1 MFLKDSTNMFDS
13 FLKSRVGNYTSEE
26 LKKFGFLAFIFLFTI
41 AVYWFLRTGKD
52 GVFNTIVGFK
62 MQPVAKFVSMFF
74 MFPLTIFYGYLVDKF
89 PKHRVFY
96 ALAIIYS
103 LGAFLFSI
111 LLCNET
117 IGIPNTIA
125 DNWRILGWAYYLFV
139 ESFGS
144 IMVVLFWTYAADIT
158 SPEAGKR
165 WFPFLS
171 FIAQFGQFIGSA
183 INAGYFGTYM
193 IGSKLLIC
201 SVAILGIG
209 GLMYLFKRVVPMD
222 QLRSYNDNVK
232 EVKKEKVGMW
242 ESLKMIVS
250 QPYLLGVF
258 ASITIF
264 EIINTLFDFKFKDLV
279 ADTIA
284 LQGFTGSTAGEMKT
298 RMMDEW
304 VGKMG
309 VYAAILAI
317 VSYLFGIGN
326 IGRKLGLTAS
336 LIFLPILLI
345 GVSIMIGL
353 SKSLMIAFIAS
364 IIAKGINY
372 VLYQPSKE
380 QLYIPTS
387 KEAKYKS
394 KVFIEMCGSRF
405 SKSLG
410 SGINLIKLY
419 SPMIFP
425 IISLC
430 SSVGLCGIWIM
441 ISLYLGRKYNEAVA
455 KNEVVC

>member
-1 MFLKDSTNMFDS
+1 MFNS

-26 LKKFGFLAFIFLFTI
+26 LKKFSFLAFIFLFTI

-52 GVFNTIVGFK
+52 GIFNTIVGFK
-62 MQPVAKFVSMFF
+62 MQPIAKFLSMFF
-74 MFPLTIFYGYLVDKF
+74 MFPLTMFYGYLVDKF

-96 ALAIIYS
+96 ALAAIYS
-103 LGAFLFSI
+103 AGSFLFSI
-111 LLCNET
+111 LLSHET
-117 IGIPNTIA
+117 LGIANTVA
-125 DNWRILGWAYYLFV
+125 DNSRMLGWAYYLFV

-144 IMVVLFWTYAADIT
+144 IMVVLFWTYASDIT

-171 FIAQFGQFIGSA
+171 FIAQFGQLFGSA

-193 IGSKLLIC
+193 IGSKMIIC
-201 SVAILGIG
+201 SVAILGIAFM
-209 GLMYLFKRVVPMD
+209 MYIFKRIVPAD
-222 QLRSYNDNVK
+222 QLRSYNDSVK
-232 EVKKEKVGMW
+232 EVKKEKVSTW

-279 ADTIA
+279 ADNIA
-284 LQGFTGSTAGEMKT
+284 LQGFTGAAAGEMKT

-304 VGKMG
+304 VGSMG

-336 LIFLPILLI
+336 LMFLPVLLI
-345 GVSIMIGL
+345 GVSLMIGL
-353 SKSLMIAFIAS
+353 SKSLVIAFVAS
-364 IIAKGINY
+364 IIAKAINY

-394 KVFIEMCGSRF
+394 KVFIDMFGSRF

-419 SPMIFP
+419 SPMVFP

-430 SSVGLCGIWIM
+430 SSVGLCGLWIL
-441 ISLYLGRKYNEAVA
+441 ISMYLGRKYNEAVA

>member
-1 MFLKDSTNMFDS
+1 MLNS
-13 FLKSRVGNYTSEE
+13 FLKSRVGNYTSDE

-52 GVFNTIVGFK
+52 GIFNTIVGFK
-62 MQPVAKFVSMFF
+62 MQPLAKFASMFF
-74 MFPLTIFYGYLVDKF
+74 MFPLTVFYSYLVDKF

-96 ALAIIYS
+96 ALSIIYS
-103 LGAFLFSI
+103 ILSIFFSFLLS
-111 LLCNET
+111 NET
-117 IGIPNTIA
+117 IGLPNTIA
-125 DNWRILGWAYYLFV
+125 DKWRLLGWTYYLFV

-171 FIAQFGQFIGSA
+171 FMAQFGQLIGSA
-183 INAGYFGTYM
+183 INAGYFGSYM
-193 IGSKLLIC
+193 IHSKLIIC
-201 SVAILGIG
+201 SIAIGMIAV
-209 GLMYLFKRVVPMD
+209 LMYLFKRTIPAD
-222 QLRSYNDNVK
+222 QLRSYNDSVK
-232 EVKKEKVGMW
+232 EVKKEKVSML
-242 ESLKMIVS
+242 ESFKVIIS

-279 ADTIA
+279 AENIA
-284 LQGFTGSTAGEMKT
+284 MQGFVGSAAGEMKT
-298 RMMDEW
+298 RMMNEW
-304 VGKMG
+304 VGSMG

-317 VSYLFGIGN
+317 ISYLFGIGN

-336 LIFLPILLI
+336 LVFLPILLI
-345 GVSIMIGL
+345 VVSLIIGL
-353 SKSLMIAFIAS
+353 SKSLLIAFAAS
-364 IIAKGINY
+364 IVAKGINY

-394 KVFIEMCGSRF
+394 KVFIDMFGSRF

-425 IISLC
+425 IISLG
-430 SSVGLCGIWIM
+430 SSVSLCILWIM
-441 ISLYLGRKYNEAVA
+441 ISMYLGRKYNEAVA

>member
-1 MFLKDSTNMFDS
+1 MLFRVIYSILSIVFS
-13 FLKSRVGNYTSEE
+13 FLLS
-26 LKKFGFLAFIFLFTI
+26 
-41 AVYWFLRTGKD
+41 
-52 GVFNTIVGFK
+52 
-62 MQPVAKFVSMFF
+62 
-74 MFPLTIFYGYLVDKF
+74 
-89 PKHRVFY
+89 H
-96 ALAIIYS
+96 
-103 LGAFLFSI
+103 
-111 LLCNET
+111 ET
-117 IGIPNTIA
+117 IGLPNTIA
-125 DNWRILGWAYYLFV
+125 DNWRLLGWTYYLFV

-171 FIAQFGQFIGSA
+171 FMAQFGQLIGSA
-183 INAGYFGTYM
+183 INAGYFGSYM
-193 IGSKLLIC
+193 IHSKLIIC
-201 SVAILGIG
+201 SIAIGMIAV
-209 GLMYLFKRVVPMD
+209 LMYLFKRTIPAD
-222 QLRSYNDNVK
+222 QLRSYNDSIK
-232 EVKKEKVGMW
+232 EVKKEKVSIL
-242 ESLKMIVS
+242 ESFKVIIS

-279 ADTIA
+279 AENIA
-284 LQGFTGSTAGEMKT
+284 MQGFVGSAAGEMKT
-298 RMMDEW
+298 RIMNEW
-304 VGKMG
+304 VGSMG

-336 LIFLPILLI
+336 LVFLPILLI
-345 GVSIMIGL
+345 VVSLIIGL
-353 SKSLMIAFIAS
+353 SKSLLIAFAAS
-364 IIAKGINY
+364 IVAKGINY

-394 KVFIEMCGSRF
+394 KVFIDMFGSRF

-425 IISLC
+425 IISLG
-430 SSVGLCGIWIM
+430 SSVSLCILWIM
-441 ISLYLGRKYNEAVA
+441 ISMYLGRKYNEAVA

>member
-1 MFLKDSTNMFDS
+1 MLSS

-26 LKKFGFLAFIFLFTI
+26 LKKFSFLAFIFLFTI

-52 GVFNTIVGFK
+52 GIFNTIVGFK
-62 MQPVAKFVSMFF
+62 MQPLAKFASMFF
-74 MFPLTIFYGYLVDKF
+74 MFPLTVFYGYLVDKF

-96 ALAIIYS
+96 ALSIIYS
-103 LGAFLFSI
+103 LLSIVFSFLLSH
-111 LLCNET
+111 ET
-117 IGIPNTIA
+117 IGLANTVT
-125 DNWRILGWAYYLFV
+125 DKWRLLGWSYYLFV

-171 FIAQFGQFIGSA
+171 FIAQFGQLVGSA
-183 INAGYFGTYM
+183 INAGYFGSYM
-193 IGSKLLIC
+193 IHSKLMIC
-201 SVAILGIG
+201 SIAIAMIAV
-209 GLMYLFKRVVPMD
+209 LMYLFKRTIPND
-222 QLRSYNDNVK
+222 QLQSYNDTVK
-232 EVKKEKVGMW
+232 EVKKEKVSTW
-242 ESLKMIVS
+242 ESLKVIIS

-279 ADTIA
+279 AEDIA
-284 LQGFTGSTAGEMKT
+284 LRGFVGSEAGEMKT
-298 RMMDEW
+298 RMFNEW
-304 VGKMG
+304 VGNMG

-317 VSYLFGIGN
+317 FSYLFGIGN

-336 LIFLPILLI
+336 LVFLPILLI
-345 GVSIMIGL
+345 VVSLIIGL
-353 SKSLMIAFIAS
+353 SKSLIIAFAAS
-364 IIAKGINY
+364 IVAKGINY

-394 KVFIEMCGSRF
+394 KVFIDMFGSRF

-425 IISLC
+425 IISLG
-430 SSVGLCGIWIM
+430 SSVGLCIAWVM
-441 ISLYLGRKYNEAVA
+441 ISMYLGRKYNEAVS
-455 KNEVVC
+455 KNELVC